1 MLHNAPR
8 CAETGHP
15 SHAFRNISTYCRFFP
30 ATWEI
35 ARCVGPFRVSMNDD
49 FDLVS
54 AMLALALCAV
64 MLVAGQQYLLARPDT
79 IEATSARLQHAA
91 RSGPSI

>member
-1 MLHNAPR
+1 
-8 CAETGHP
+8 
-15 SHAFRNISTYCRFFP
+15 
-30 ATWEI
+30 
-35 ARCVGPFRVSMNDD
+35 MNDD

-79 IEATSARLQHAA
+79 IEATSARLQHAT